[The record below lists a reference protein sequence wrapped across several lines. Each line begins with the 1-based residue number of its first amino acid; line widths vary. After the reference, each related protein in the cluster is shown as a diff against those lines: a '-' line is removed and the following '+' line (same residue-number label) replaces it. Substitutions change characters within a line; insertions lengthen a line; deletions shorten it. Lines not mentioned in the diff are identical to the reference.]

1 MLLCHRPIGC
11 TLIFILLVFGIILYR
26 IFCWYLLAPQ
36 KLVEIIL
43 VFCES
48 LSTTHFS
55 FFHIFAFKCLSV
67 CLAGHDVCIG
77 VGCYGFI
84 QIIFNIHVL
93 FNYVGTG
100 WLFYLCYNFWLDCA
114 DIIYVVFLPSCRGS
128 MPTWWYLDF
137 PCRCCFSAVSE

>member
-1 MLLCHRPIGC
+1 MFLLLSSCLILLQWSFITVVSNVGVMTSPGYLFKLSPAIILNQCVSFSVLLCHRPIGC

-43 VFCES
+43 VFCKS

-100 WLFYLCYNFWLDCA
+100 
-114 DIIYVVFLPSCRGS
+114 
-128 MPTWWYLDF
+128 
-137 PCRCCFSAVSE
+137 